1 MWAPMNGFAALG
13 QLHVRTT
20 ERDRKM
26 MEERG
31 RDQAWA
37 IILRSGGGVT
47 FLGVAAIL
55 YGVACVLQGDFAI
68 YWQPVPESLPLRQP
82 LAYLSAGLLVLGG
95 AGLLVR
101 RSVRPAA
108 ILLLLLFAFYDLC
121 YLLILVGPPV
131 NPKASLLG
139 LSEQSS
145 VVIGISAIF
154 LRMRP
159 SLSAGVTTARI
170 AFGICS
176 LNFALAHFVALKI
189 TASMVPAWMPGG
201 QVFWAIATGIG
212 HLAVGL
218 GLITNRFAVPATRL
232 GALMYVCFAL
242 FSWFLGAVAHPTEWL
257 RWAGAAISLCMA
269 AALWLV
275 GDLLAV
281 RNAVISEGND
291 RTDSQA
297 GELQAHAT

>member
-1 MWAPMNGFAALG
+1 MGERNRTQFWA
-13 QLHVRTT
+13 R
-20 ERDRKM
+20 
-26 MEERG
+26 
-31 RDQAWA
+31 
-37 IILRSGGGVT
+37 IIRPGGGVA
-47 FLGVAAIL
+47 FLGVAAIF
-55 YGVACVLQGDFAI
+55 YGTACFLQGDFAI
-68 YWQPVPESLPLRQP
+68 YWQPVPESLSLRQP
-82 LAYLSAGLLVLGG
+82 LAYLSASLLVLGG

-101 RSVRPAA
+101 RTLRPAA
-108 ILLLLLFAFYDLC
+108 MLLLLLFALYDLC

-139 LSEQSS
+139 LSEQTS
-145 VVIGISAIF
+145 VVIGISAIL
-154 LRMRP
+154 LRMRAGG
-159 SLSAGVTTARI
+159 SAGVTTARI

-176 LNFALAHFVALKI
+176 FNFALAHFVALKI

-218 GLITNRFAVPATRL
+218 GLITNRLALPATRF

-242 FSWFLGAVAHPTEWL
+242 LSWLPGAVTHPTEWL

-275 GDLLAV
+275 GDLLAA
-281 RNAVISEGND
+281 RRAEISGGND
-291 RTDSQA
+291 LTSSPIGKLEVQA
-297 GELQAHAT
+297 ILAFLPNIKRNFK